1 MPDALPVLLLTR
13 PQAASERFAARLRQD
28 GLKFRAVISPLFA
41 VEVTGPLPNVSQA
54 RGLIFTSANGVMAW
68 QALGGRTDLPVFA
81 VGPAT
86 ARAAE
91 AAGMHAQEGGGSA
104 EELIRHII
112 ARRPP
117 APLVHLHGTHVRGDI
132 AARLSAA
139 GIACTS
145 AAIYD
150 QPPCPLNTEARA
162 ALDGQV
168 PVVAPVFS
176 PRTGELLAK
185 ECAKAP
191 LLVAAMSQAVVN
203 ALMPLHKRNLK
214 VAERPES
221 EAMREVVSDLL
232 NRALARDY

>member
-1 MPDALPVLLLTR
+1 MSEALPVLLLTR
-13 PQAASERFAARLRQD
+13 PRAASERFAARLRQD
-28 GLKFRAVISPLFA
+28 GLQFRAVISPLFT
-41 VEVTGPLPNVSQA
+41 VEVTGPLPDVTQA
-54 RGLIFTSANGVMAW
+54 KGLIFTSANGVMAW
-68 QALGGRTDLPVFA
+68 QALGGRTDLPALA

-86 ARAAE
+86 ARAAQ
-91 AAGMHAQEGGGSA
+91 AAGMQAQDGGGSA
-104 EELIRHII
+104 EDLVRFII
-112 ARRPP
+112 AQRPP
-117 APLVHLHGTHVRGDI
+117 GPLVHLHGAHVRGNI
-132 AARLSAA
+132 AKRLSTA
-139 GIACTS
+139 GIPCRG

-150 QPPCPLNTEARA
+150 QPPCPLNAEARA

-232 NRALARDY
+232 NRALAGDY

>member
-13 PQAASERFAARLRQD
+13 PHAASERFAARLRQD
-28 GLKFRAVISPLFA
+28 GLQFRAVISPLFT
-41 VEVTGPLPNVSQA
+41 VEVTGPLPDVSLA

-91 AAGMHAQEGGGSA
+91 EAGMRAQDGGGSA
-104 EELIRHII
+104 EELTRQIL
-112 ARRPP
+112 ADRPT

-139 GIACTS
+139 GIPCTG

-150 QPPCPLNTEARA
+150 QPPCPLNAEARA
-162 ALDGQV
+162 ALYGQV

-203 ALMPLHKRNLK
+203 ALSPLHKRKLK
-214 VAERPES
+214 VAQRPES

-232 NRALARDY
+232 NRALAGDY

>member
-13 PQAASERFAARLRQD
+13 PHAASERFAARLRQD
-28 GLKFRAVISPLFA
+28 GLQFRSVISPLFT
-41 VEVTGPLPNVSQA
+41 VEVTGPLPDVSRA

-68 QALGGRTDLPVFA
+68 QALGGRTDLPVLA

-91 AAGMHAQEGGGSA
+91 AAGMRAQ
-104 EELIRHII
+104 IRHIL
-112 ARRPP
+112 AGRPA

-139 GIACTS
+139 GIPCTG

-150 QPPCPLNTEARA
+150 QPPCPLNAEARA
-162 ALDGQV
+162 ALCGQV

-203 ALMPLHKRNLK
+203 ALSPLHKRNLK
-214 VAERPES
+214 VAQRPES

-232 NRALARDY
+232 NRALAGDY